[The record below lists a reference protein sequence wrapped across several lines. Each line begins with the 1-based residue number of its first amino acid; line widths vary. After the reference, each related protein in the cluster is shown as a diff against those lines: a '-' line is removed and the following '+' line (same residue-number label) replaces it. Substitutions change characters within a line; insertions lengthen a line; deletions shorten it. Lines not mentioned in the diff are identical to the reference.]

1 MTDPLEPDTRP
12 FFMDVW
18 RVHRFRVDIVAKE
31 AAVPEGTVLA
41 MLRHEAVGK
50 DDAQKI
56 LATLSHLYSR
66 EYTLETVRVNLN
78 QEEMRS
84 GKTK

>member
-31 AAVPEGTVLA
+31 AGST
-41 MLRHEAVGK
+41 
-50 DDAQKI
+50 
-56 LATLSHLYSR
+56 
-66 EYTLETVRVNLN
+66 
-78 QEEMRS
+78 
-84 GKTK
+84 